1 MPYFRVKPYENYIQ
15 YYPNSIQASGHVP
28 SGEVFEIETPDK
40 DQLYKL
46 DEITKKEYLA
56 ITKKVVVNDDQF
68 NASKNENEQNVNEN
82 KEPEQ
87 LNIGLTEDALEAAK
101 RKLRDGK

>member
-28 SGEVFEIETPDK
+28 SGEVFEIEKPDEN
-40 DQLYKL
+40 QIYKIE
-46 DEITKKEYLA
+46 EITKKEYLA
-56 ITKKVVVNDDQF
+56 VTKKVVVNENQ
-68 NASKNENEQNVNEN
+68 ENESQEQKGQNVNDN

-87 LNIGLTEDALEAAK
+87 LNIGLNEDALEAAK
-101 RKLRDGK
+101 RKLREGK

>member
-28 SGEVFEIETPDK
+28 SGEVFEIEEPDK

-56 ITKKVVVNDDQF
+56 VTKKVVVNDIQE
-68 NASKNENEQNVNEN
+68 ENDQNVNDN

-87 LNIGLTEDALEAAK
+87 LDIGLTEDALEAAK

>member
-28 SGEVFEIETPDK
+28 SGEVFEIEEPDK
-40 DQLYKL
+40 EQLYKL

-56 ITKKVVVNDDQF
+56 VTKKAVVNDIQE
-68 NASKNENEQNVNEN
+68 ENDQNVNDN
-82 KEPEQ
+82 KEAEQ
-87 LNIGLTEDALEAAK
+87 LDIGLTEDALEAAK
-101 RKLRDGK
+101 RKLREGK

>member
-15 YYPNSIQASGHVP
+15 YYPSSIQASGHIP
-28 SGEVFEIETPDK
+28 SGKVFEIEEPDK

-56 ITKKVVVNDDQF
+56 VTKKVVVNDDQEE
-68 NASKNENEQNVNEN
+68 SKQNVNEN

-87 LNIGLTEDALEAAK
+87 LNIGLTEDALETAK
-101 RKLRDGK
+101 RKLRDDK

>member
-28 SGEVFEIETPDK
+28 SGEVFEIEEPDK
-40 DQLYKL
+40 EQLYKL

-56 ITKKVVVNDDQF
+56 VTKKVVVNDIQE
-68 NASKNENEQNVNEN
+68 ENDQNVNDN
-82 KEPEQ
+82 KEAEQ
-87 LNIGLTEDALEAAK
+87 FDIGLTEDALEAAK

>member
-1 MPYFRVKPYENYIQ
+1 MPHFRVKPYENYIQ

-28 SGEVFEIETPDK
+28 SGEVFEIEEPDK

-56 ITKKVVVNDDQF
+56 VTKKVVVNDIQE
-68 NASKNENEQNVNEN
+68 ENEQNINDN
-82 KEPEQ
+82 KEAEQ
-87 LNIGLTEDALEAAK
+87 LDIGLTEDALEAAK
-101 RKLRDGK
+101 RKLREGK

>member
-28 SGEVFEIETPDK
+28 SGEVFEIEEPDK

-56 ITKKVVVNDDQF
+56 VTKKVVVNDIQE
-68 NASKNENEQNVNEN
+68 ENEQNINDN

-87 LNIGLTEDALEAAK
+87 LDIGLTEDALEAAK

>member
-28 SGEVFEIETPDK
+28 SGEVFEIEEPDN

-56 ITKKVVVNDDQF
+56 VTKKVTVIEDQLDD
-68 NASKNENEQNVNEN
+68 SKSENKQNVNEN

-87 LNIGLTEDALEAAK
+87 LDIGLTEDALEAAK